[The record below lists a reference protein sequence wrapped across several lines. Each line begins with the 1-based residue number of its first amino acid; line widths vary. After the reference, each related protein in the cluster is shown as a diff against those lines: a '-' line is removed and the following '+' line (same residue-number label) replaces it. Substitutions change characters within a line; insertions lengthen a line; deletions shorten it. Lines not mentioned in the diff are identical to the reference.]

1 MWLLTGIYNNT
12 ACFLARIAY
21 FAHAGLKWPDFFSSF
36 CRTCARPDQH
46 FVATGHCNW
55 HEADLWQCV
64 NSYAHVCVCA
74 RLVVGP
80 SPSPSRH
87 NQHHRRSTCGTR
99 LSVHPFSRSPG
110 TDGIMRDGVGR
121 GWTYALSS
129 WSLRDI
135 QHGKPRQ
142 IAELAFPVALHVFF
156 FLLFRSLVE
165 RVSRT
170 CRAMQLLARLF
181 ERWSGRRKSA
191 CRSVKDMESTS
202 RVCLVSQVAGRGKR
216 DGYTIRPK
224 SDMEEKKNL
233 KALERSKH

>member
-12 ACFLARIAY
+12 ACFVARIAY

-156 FLLFRSLVE
+156 FSSFGLWSSAFPV
-165 RVSRT
+165 RV
-170 CRAMQLLARLF
+170 ARCSCWPDCSKGGQ
-181 ERWSGRRKSA
+181 E
-191 CRSVKDMESTS
+191 
-202 RVCLVSQVAGRGKR
+202 
-216 DGYTIRPK
+216 
-224 SDMEEKKNL
+224 EEKVGADL
-233 KALERSKH
+233 